1 MSNWSLVELGEVAQV
16 KGGKRLPKGMSLQEK
31 NNGSPYLR
39 IVDWLDGYFDTS
51 KLMYVPDAARAQ
63 ISRYT
68 VSTGDVFISIAG
80 TVGRISLIPAELDG
94 AFLTENA
101 AKISVDSDLVLPQF
115 LKFALSSPQGQEEI
129 SSLTVG
135 STQPKLA
142 LQSIKSIR
150 IPLPPLVEQRAI
162 AEVLGALD
170 DKIAANSKLVET
182 LTSTFSAHWKTLG
195 SSPTAKNVT
204 VESLLGEMIGGDWGT
219 AEATESS
226 PNEVYCIRGADI
238 ADLQQAGLGKMP
250 RRFLK
255 TKSLERRQLEDG
267 DLVVEMSGGS
277 PTQSTG
283 RTVLV
288 TDELL
293 NRLDIP
299 LTSSNFCRIVRPK
312 DPMTSFYLYGL
323 LQASWDRGEFFSFEN
338 GSTGIKNLAF
348 ADYSSNKAVA
358 LPSLE
363 ALKQFNQLARS
374 LFKTMHSLGAESS
387 FLAETRD
394 ALLPQ
399 LISGKMRV
407 RDAEAVVEDVL

>member
-39 IVDWLDGYFDTS
+39 IVDWLDGYFDAS

-150 IPLPPLVEQRAI
+150 IPLPPLSEQRAV

-170 DKIAANSKLVET
+170 DKIAANN
-182 LTSTFSAHWKTLG
+182 KT
-195 SSPTAKNVT
+195 
-204 VESLLGEMIGGDWGT
+204 I
-219 AEATESS
+219 
-226 PNEVYCIRGADI
+226 
-238 ADLQQAGLGKMP
+238 
-250 RRFLK
+250 
-255 TKSLERRQLEDG
+255 
-267 DLVVEMSGGS
+267 
-277 PTQSTG
+277 
-283 RTVLV
+283 
-288 TDELL
+288 
-293 NRLDIP
+293 
-299 LTSSNFCRIVRPK
+299 
-312 DPMTSFYLYGL
+312 
-323 LQASWDRGEFFSFEN
+323 
-338 GSTGIKNLAF
+338 
-348 ADYSSNKAVA
+348 
-358 LPSLE
+358 
-363 ALKQFNQLARS
+363 QLADS
-374 LFKTMHSLGAESS
+374 LKIGRAH
-387 FLAETRD
+387 
-394 ALLPQ
+394 
-399 LISGKMRV
+399 V
-407 RDAEAVVEDVL
+407 

>member
-170 DKIAANSKLVET
+170 DKIAANS
-182 LTSTFSAHWKTLG
+182 
-195 SSPTAKNVT
+195 
-204 VESLLGEMIGGDWGT
+204 
-219 AEATESS
+219 
-226 PNEVYCIRGADI
+226 
-238 ADLQQAGLGKMP
+238 
-250 RRFLK
+250 
-255 TKSLERRQLEDG
+255 
-267 DLVVEMSGGS
+267 
-277 PTQSTG
+277 
-283 RTVLV
+283 
-288 TDELL
+288 
-293 NRLDIP
+293 
-299 LTSSNFCRIVRPK
+299 
-312 DPMTSFYLYGL
+312 
-323 LQASWDRGEFFSFEN
+323 
-338 GSTGIKNLAF
+338 
-348 ADYSSNKAVA
+348 
-358 LPSLE
+358 
-363 ALKQFNQLARS
+363 
-374 LFKTMHSLGAESS
+374 
-387 FLAETRD
+387 
-394 ALLPQ
+394 
-399 LISGKMRV
+399 
-407 RDAEAVVEDVL
+407 

>member
-1 MSNWSLVELGEVAQV
+1 
-16 KGGKRLPKGMSLQEK
+16 
-31 NNGSPYLR
+31 
-39 IVDWLDGYFDTS
+39 
-51 KLMYVPDAARAQ
+51 
-63 ISRYT
+63 
-68 VSTGDVFISIAG
+68 
-80 TVGRISLIPAELDG
+80 
-94 AFLTENA
+94 
-101 AKISVDSDLVLPQF
+101 
-115 LKFALSSPQGQEEI
+115 
-129 SSLTVG
+129 
-135 STQPKLA
+135 
-142 LQSIKSIR
+142 
-150 IPLPPLVEQRAI
+150 
-162 AEVLGALD
+162 
-170 DKIAANSKLVET
+170 
-182 LTSTFSAHWKTLG
+182 
-195 SSPTAKNVT
+195 
-204 VESLLGEMIGGDWGT
+204 MIGGDWGT

-399 LISGKMRV
+399 LMSGKMRV